1 MADKRDYYEVLGV
14 GKDADDAE
22 IKKAYRNLA
31 KKYHPDVNPGDKE
44 AEIKFKE
51 ASEAYAV
58 LSDAEKRRQYDQF
71 GHSAFEGGAG
81 GGGFDFSGMDFSD
94 IFGDI
99 FGGGGGFGGFGGF
112 GDIFGGGRRRDPN
125 APMRGANVETRVEI
139 TLEEACTGMDKEMTL
154 PLKEPCSTCNGSGAK
169 PGTKPETCSTCGG
182 KGQVYTTQKTF
193 LGTIQN
199 ISTCPDCKGKGTI
212 LREKCSDC
220 RGEGFVKKNV
230 NCVVT
235 IPPGI
240 HHGQSI
246 RIRGK
251 GEPGLNGGPRG
262 DLSVVVL
269 IKRNDHFQR
278 EGDDIYST
286 ERIPYATAV
295 LGGEIE
301 VPTIDGK
308 VAYTVKAGTQSGS
321 TVRLKGKGMPVLQR
335 KYRGNHYVTLEVD
348 VPKGLSRDQKKKLQE
363 FQESLDGKK
372 KKKLG
377 L

>member
-1 MADKRDYYEVLGV
+1 M
-14 GKDADDAE
+14 
-22 IKKAYRNLA
+22 
-31 KKYHPDVNPGDKE
+31 
-44 AEIKFKE
+44 
-51 ASEAYAV
+51 
-58 LSDAEKRRQYDQF
+58 
-71 GHSAFEGGAG
+71 
-81 GGGFDFSGMDFSD
+81 
-94 IFGDI
+94 
-99 FGGGGGFGGFGGF
+99 
-112 GDIFGGGRRRDPN
+112 
-125 APMRGANVETRVEI
+125 
-139 TLEEACTGMDKEMTL
+139 
-154 PLKEPCSTCNGSGAK
+154 
-169 PGTKPETCSTCGG
+169 
-182 KGQVYTTQKTF
+182 
-193 LGTIQN
+193 
-199 ISTCPDCKGKGTI
+199 
-212 LREKCSDC
+212 
-220 RGEGFVKKNV
+220 
-230 NCVVT
+230 VT